1 MNRSAIFPVLLVASA
16 PAFANDAE
24 PRMREYLETEISAW
38 AANPVLIEAIRNQ
51 NTATQ
56 GYSQAQIDEMD
67 QAWRKEVGMTD
78 SAVIGPVLQN
88 AASDY
93 LRGVV
98 ADAGGVITEVFVM
111 DARGLNVAAS
121 DVTSD
126 YWQGDEQKFTE
137 TFQVGAEGVHFGEI
151 EFDESSQTYQGQIS
165 FSVVDPETSAPVG
178 AMTVGVNAES
188 FF

>member
-1 MNRSAIFPVLLVASA
+1 MTRSATLAALLLSASA
-16 PAFANDAE
+16 AFANDAE
-24 PRMREYLETEISAW
+24 PKMRQYLETEIATW
-38 AANPVLIEAIRNQ
+38 ANNPVLIEAVRTQ
-51 NTATQ
+51 NATTV

-67 QAWRKEVGMTD
+67 QAWRAQVGMAN
-78 SAVIGPVLQN
+78 SEVIGPVLNN

-93 LRGVV
+93 LRSVV

-111 DARGLNVAAS
+111 DSRGLNVAAS

-126 YWQGDEQKFTE
+126 YWQGDEEKFTE
-137 TFQVGAEGVHFGEI
+137 TFPNGPSGVHFGEI

-165 FSVVDPETSAPVG
+165 FSLVDPDTQAVVG